1 VFASGIGFTDVV
13 KRPTA
18 DATGVARGELE
29 HGRELLLA
37 KLERYQPQI
46 VLFVFKK
53 AATTLLGSFP
63 GNGFI
68 GRSLGGA
75 DVFVMP
81 GPYESAVTVA
91 RTLETLERHPE

>member
-1 VFASGIGFTDVV
+1 MDWTPFRRAS
-13 KRPTA
+13 
-18 DATGVARGELE
+18 
-29 HGRELLLA
+29 
-37 KLERYQPQI
+37 
-46 VLFVFKK
+46 KK
-53 AATTLLGSFP
+53 AVTTLLGLFP

>member
-13 KRPTA
+13 KRPAA